1 MSTAVPM
8 EVSENKGIEDKLSK
22 SVALAKHVFSAVD
35 EAKWPKSVLEKWF
48 EVEKRVDQLSFMLKT
63 LLRFIT
69 TSAKSL
75 YLRPVDR
82 ILEEVE
88 GILKQ
93 ALDIASKF
101 NLKSVI
107 RWFFNTPK
115 TIDFRPLFLNLDDSI
130 ANMKWLLVVYDPTND
145 GASGGIVVFLPP
157 IVNNNPI
164 FLLVWH
170 CINTVQMGP
179 KLSDRIDAIESL
191 ASLAQDSNLYK
202 KYILQEGGVP
212 PLLKLLEES
221 DSLYAQIAAADA
233 LCTLTNDPEI
243 MKNIVI
249 VIVRLLKDGPIEVQ
263 IQAANLVTT
272 MAEVDEATEYDSSE
286 GNVIWPLVTL
296 LSSEIS
302 ADDPKLSLH
311 KHRQLKISC
320 AEALWTLAAR
330 SDLNCKTITNTKAML
345 CLAKLVEK
353 ERGKLQYYSLMTI
366 MEITAV
372 AESDIQ
378 FRCHVFKT
386 NSPSAKA
393 VIDQLLRVIKESE
406 DPRQQIP
413 AIRSIGS
420 LARIFPSRETRV
432 IGPLVSLLDS
442 RHLKVETEAAI
453 ALQKFVCPENY
464 LIEHWKSVIESISF
478 PALVILIE
486 GGNKLQR
493 HTWTLPICCLFSA
506 YHQLQSHYYSL
517 RINSSH
523 SQKDKDYLSPVCSPE
538 LCPQPCFISCTV

>member
-1 MSTAVPM
+1 MSTALPM
-8 EVSENKGIEDKLSK
+8 EDSENKLSK
-22 SVALAKHVFSAVD
+22 SIALANRVLAVD
-35 EAKWPKSVLEKWF
+35 EAKWPKSVQEKWF
-48 EVEKRVDQLSFMLKT
+48 EVEKQVDQLSCMLKT

-88 GILKQ
+88 EILKH

-101 NLKSVI
+101 NLKTVI
-107 RWFFNTPK
+107 HWFFNSPK
-115 TIDFRPLFLNLDDSI
+115 TTDFQPLFRNIDHSI
-130 ANMKWLLVVYDPTND
+130 SNMKWLLVVYDPKSD
-145 GASGGIVVFLPP
+145 GTFGGIVDFLPP
-157 IVNNNPI
+157 IFNNNPI
-164 FLLVWH
+164 LLLVWQ
-170 CINTVQMGP
+170 CISTVQMRR
-179 KLSDRIDAIESL
+179 KSSDRIDAIKSL
-191 ASLAQDSNLYK
+191 ASLAHDSNLYK
-202 KYILQEGGVP
+202 KYILQEGGEP

-221 DSLYAQIAAADA
+221 HSLYEQLAAADA
-233 LCTLTNDPEI
+233 LCTLTNEPEI

-249 VIVRLLKDGPIEVQ
+249 VIVRLLKDGHIEVQ
-263 IQAANLVTT
+263 IQAANLVTK

-330 SDLNCKTITNTKAML
+330 SVSNCKTITNTKAML
-345 CLAKLVEK
+345 CLAKFVEK

-366 MEITAV
+366 KEITAV
-372 AESDIQ
+372 AESDSH
-378 FRCHVFKT
+378 FRCNVFKT

-406 DPRQQIP
+406 DPIKQVP

-420 LARIFPSRETRV
+420 LARIFSSRETRV
-432 IGPLVSLLDS
+432 IGPLVSLLNS
-442 RHLKVETEAAI
+442 RHLTVETEAVI

-464 LIEHWKSVIESISF
+464 LIEHWKSVIECISF
-478 PALVILIE
+478 PALVRLIE
-486 GGNKLQR
+486 GGNKLLR
-493 HTWTLPICCLFSA
+493 HTWTLPICCLFCA
-506 YHQLQSHYYSL
+506 CHHQLQSHYTL

-523 SQKDKDYLSPVCSPE
+523 SQKDKDYPSPVRSPE